1 MSGGAPATLSSR
13 SRAAASI
20 VVALILAAV
29 AAVPTAP
36 AALYGT
42 YEHVDGF
49 PTAMVTVVFS
59 TGIVGV
65 LVGMFVLGHVSDL
78 TGRKRMLLIAVLVQL
93 LALVVYAI
101 SPGLEVLLLARMI
114 SGLGAGIAV
123 PTATAYILDLLD
135 DPKAPEGAR
144 RAAILATAANLG
156 GFALGPVICG
166 LLAEFAPRPLSTTY
180 IVLFVVLAVTIIPLL
195 RLPETRERK
204 PVTRAAFVPRFRVSA
219 EHREAVLAA
228 GFAAFAGY
236 AVIGLFGALAPV
248 ILREV
253 FGQTDKL
260 AGAPARRRR
269 VRRGGAHAGAAVR
282 GVAVGSS
289 QRWASTGV
297 LVGLV
302 LTTIGVL
309 GAVEPCFILGGVI
322 AGAGAGL
329 LARAGV
335 ATVARVDPEAVSTF
349 FVIAFLG
356 FALPV
361 VLVGLATLAFP
372 LQLVVPVFAA
382 VVAVLATVT
391 ALRLLREAR
400 SS

>member
-1 MSGGAPATLSSR
+1 MSGAKAATLTAR
-13 SRAAASI
+13 SRAGASI

-49 PTAMVTVVFS
+49 PTAMITVVFS

-65 LVGMFVLGHVSDL
+65 LLGMFVLGHVSDA
-78 TGRKRMLLIAVLVQL
+78 TGRKRMLLVAVVVQL
-93 LALVVYAI
+93 IALVVYAI
-101 SPGLEVLLLARMI
+101 SPSLEVLFVARVI

-123 PTATAYILDLLD
+123 PTATAWIVDLLD
-135 DPKAPEGAR
+135 DPANPEGAR
-144 RAAILATAANLG
+144 RPAILATAGNLG

-180 IVLFVVLAVTIIPLL
+180 IVLFVVLALAIIPLL
-195 RLPETRERK
+195 RLPETRERV
-204 PVTRAAFVPRFRVSA
+204 PLTRDMFVPRFRVSA
-219 EHREAVLAA
+219 DHRAAVLAA

-236 AVIGLFGALAPV
+236 AVIGLFGAMAPV

-253 FGQTDKL
+253 FAQTDKL
-260 AGAPARRRR
+260 AGAAL
-269 VRRGGAHAGAAVR
+269 VGGVFGAAALTQVLLF
-282 GVAVGSS
+282 A
-289 QRWASTGV
+289 ASRRLQPTLGLAGV
-297 LVGLV
+297 LVGLA

-309 GAVEPCFILGGVI
+309 GAVEACFILGGVI
-322 AGAGAGL
+322 AGGGAGL

-349 FVIAFLG
+349 FIIAFLG
-356 FALPV
+356 FAVPV
-361 VLVGLATLAFP
+361 VIVGLATLAFP
-372 LQLVVPVFAA
+372 IQLVMPVFA
-382 VVAVLATVT
+382 VLVAALATIT
-391 ALRLLREAR
+391 SLRLLREA
-400 SS
+400 SVT